1 MTIRLV
7 VNTPESAVSNHFT
20 FAKARLLRLSI
31 ILINISYPPI
41 WLLLMSVFFDIAG
54 GKCFQL
60 VEKSFVIDI
69 VCAITGK
76 VHTDQP
82 VYPVDRAITHIDRL
96 VRLTQT
102 FELLQYRQRSLLI
115 YYRLQ
120 VVYLAVTKLV
130 EESRTQY
137 LFQHEYAVTKGVI
150 GEPAG

>member
-60 VEKSFVIDI
+60 VEKSFVVDI
-69 VCAITGK
+69 V
-76 VHTDQP
+76 
-82 VYPVDRAITHIDRL
+82 R
-96 VRLTQT
+96 
-102 FELLQYRQRSLLI
+102 
-115 YYRLQ
+115 
-120 VVYLAVTKLV
+120 AVT
-130 EESRTQY
+130 
-137 LFQHEYAVTKGVI
+137 
-150 GEPAG
+150 